1 MPILPWARTIVKKNI
16 DTETI
21 DSVSIHDMRMSEL
34 SATTGTPV
42 PTLKFYVREGLLPAG
57 ERTSPNQAQY
67 DETHV
72 ERVRLVRALLEV
84 GGLSVAQAAAVV
96 GALDDDSV
104 PLSSTFGIAQRA
116 VTQPAAPAGSS
127 GDGAKRIAALSA
139 RYGWAVYPNNPGL
152 TMAARVIDTYS
163 ALGVELITDAVLEQY
178 AQAADLVAA
187 ADLEAVASAHD
198 EAQMTSVVV
207 VGTVLGDALFAGL
220 RRIAQE
226 AESFRRFPLPEGTP
240 APGDLINPEDC

>member
-1 MPILPWARTIVKKNI
+1 
-16 DTETI
+16 
-21 DSVSIHDMRMSEL
+21 MSEL

-42 PTLKFYVREGLLPAG
+42 PTLKFYLREGLLPAG
-57 ERTSPNQAQY
+57 ERTSPNQSQY
-67 DETHV
+67 DGTHV
-72 ERVRLVRALLEV
+72 ARVRLVRALLDV
-84 GGLSVAQAAAVV
+84 GGLSVAQAFTVV
-96 GALDDDSV
+96 SALDDDSV
-104 PLSSTFGIAQRA
+104 PLSSTFGVAQRA
-116 VTQPAAPAGSS
+116 VTQPAPPATGE
-127 GDGAKRIAALSA
+127 GNGVARIAELCAS
-139 RYGWAVYPNNPGL
+139 RGWAVYPNNPGL

-163 ALGVELITDAVLEQY
+163 ALGVEVITEAALERY
-178 AQAADLVAA
+178 AHAADLVAA

-240 APGDLINPEDC
+240 APGDLINPEEI

>member
-1 MPILPWARTIVKKNI
+1 
-16 DTETI
+16 
-21 DSVSIHDMRMSEL
+21 MRMSEL

-42 PTLKFYVREGLLPAG
+42 PTLKFYLREGLLPAG
-57 ERTSPNQAQY
+57 ERTSPNQSQY

-72 ERVRLVRALLEV
+72 ERVRLVRALLDV

-96 GALDDDSV
+96 SALDDDSV

-116 VTQPAAPAGSS
+116 VTQPALPVTAG
-127 GDGAKRIAALSA
+127 GDGAARIAQLCAS
-139 RYGWAVYPNNPGL
+139 RGWGVYRNNPGL
-152 TMAARVIDTYS
+152 AMAARVIDTY
-163 ALGVELITDAVLEQY
+163 AELGVDLITDAVLEQY

>member
-1 MPILPWARTIVKKNI
+1 
-16 DTETI
+16 
-21 DSVSIHDMRMSEL
+21 MRMSEL

-42 PTLKFYVREGLLPAG
+42 PTLKFYLREGLLPAG
-57 ERTSPNQAQY
+57 ERTSPNQSQY

-72 ERVRLVRALLEV
+72 ARVRLVRALLDV
-84 GGLSVAQAAAVV
+84 GGLSVAQASAVV

-104 PLSSTFGIAQRA
+104 PLSTTFGIAQRA
-116 VTQPAAPAGSS
+116 VTQPAAPAASR
-127 GDGAKRIAALSA
+127 GDGAQRIAALCA
-139 RYGWAVYPNNPGL
+139 RQGWNVHPYNPGL

-226 AESFRRFPLPEGTP
+226 TESFRRYPLPEGTP
-240 APGDLINPEDC
+240 APGDLYNPEES

>member
-1 MPILPWARTIVKKNI
+1 
-16 DTETI
+16 
-21 DSVSIHDMRMSEL
+21 MSEL

-42 PTLKFYVREGLLPAG
+42 PTLKFYLREGLLPAG
-57 ERTSPNQAQY
+57 ERTSPNQSQY

-72 ERVRLVRALLEV
+72 ARVRLVRALLDV
-84 GGLSVAQAAAVV
+84 GGLSVAQAFTVV
-96 GALDDDSV
+96 SALDDDSV
-104 PLSSTFGIAQRA
+104 PLSSTFGVAQRA
-116 VTQPAAPAGSS
+116 VTQPAPPATGE
-127 GDGAKRIAALSA
+127 GNGVARIAELCAS
-139 RYGWAVYPNNPGL
+139 RGWAVYPNNPGL

-163 ALGVELITDAVLEQY
+163 ALGVEVITEAALERY
-178 AQAADLVAA
+178 AHAADLVAA

-240 APGDLINPEDC
+240 APGDLINPEEI

>member
-1 MPILPWARTIVKKNI
+1 
-16 DTETI
+16 
-21 DSVSIHDMRMSEL
+21 MSEL

-42 PTLKFYVREGLLPAG
+42 PTLKFYVREGLVPAG

-67 DETHV
+67 DESHV
-72 ERVRLVRALLEV
+72 ARVRLVRALLDV
-84 GGLSVAQAAAVV
+84 GGLSVAQASAVV

-116 VTQPAAPAGSS
+116 VTQPAAPAASG
-127 GDGAKRIAALSA
+127 GDGAQRIAALCA
-139 RYGWAVYPNNPGL
+139 RQGWNVYPNNPGL

-226 AESFRRFPLPEGTP
+226 AESFRRYPLPEGTP
-240 APGDLINPEDC
+240 APGDLYNPEES

>member
-1 MPILPWARTIVKKNI
+1 MPILHPASVAPKKNI
-16 DTETI
+16 DTSTI

-42 PTLKFYVREGLLPAG
+42 PTLKFYLREGLLPAG
-57 ERTSPNQAQY
+57 ERTSPNQSQY

-72 ERVRLVRALLEV
+72 ARVRLVRALLDV
-84 GGLSVAQAAAVV
+84 GGLSVAQAFTVV
-96 GALDDDSV
+96 SALDDDSV
-104 PLSSTFGIAQRA
+104 PLSSTFGVAQRA
-116 VTQPAAPAGSS
+116 VTQPAPPATGE
-127 GDGAKRIAALSA
+127 GNGLARIAELCAS
-139 RYGWAVYPNNPGL
+139 RGWAVYPNNPGL

-163 ALGVELITDAVLEQY
+163 ALGVEVITEAALERY
-178 AQAADLVAA
+178 AHAADLVAA

-240 APGDLINPEDC
+240 APGDLINPEEI